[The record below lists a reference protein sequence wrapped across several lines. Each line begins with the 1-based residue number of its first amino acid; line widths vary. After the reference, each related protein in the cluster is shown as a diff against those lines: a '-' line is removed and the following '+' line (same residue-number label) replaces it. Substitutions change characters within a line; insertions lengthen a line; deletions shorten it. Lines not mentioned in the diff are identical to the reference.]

1 MNDDKKLPLQ
11 FIEDILTSLEENK
24 VGKLSEYQFGIRT
37 QTVTKTKNILKVK
50 NHKID
55 TGDNLEP

>member
-1 MNDDKKLPLQ
+1 MNNDKKLPLQ
-11 FIEDILTSLEENK
+11 FIEDILTGLEENK

-37 QTVTKTKNILKVK
+37 KTETRSTNILKVK

-55 TGDNLEP
+55 TVDNLEP